1 MWLWLPWVLLVASVL
16 TLAGVVAL
24 AVRSR
29 P

>member
-1 MWLWLPWVLLVASVL
+1 MWLRLPWVLLVASVL
-16 TLAGVVAL
+16 TLAGVVVL